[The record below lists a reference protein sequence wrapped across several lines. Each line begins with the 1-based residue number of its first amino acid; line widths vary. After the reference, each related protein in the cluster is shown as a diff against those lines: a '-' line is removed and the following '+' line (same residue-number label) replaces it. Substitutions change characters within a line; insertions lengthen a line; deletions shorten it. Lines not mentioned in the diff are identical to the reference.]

1 MGPPCVRGKGGWQKK
16 ESIRAGMKRCV
27 VVRRMETPREEDHMQ
42 AKSACR
48 TRVVLSMLVACALFA
63 VGSVAQSVENV
74 VVLNDM
80 APFSCDPA
88 EMAFWTHWRAGVQM
102 YDGLTYPDA
111 DGGVRPHLAE
121 SWAVADGVGKVWEFK
136 LRQGALFHDG
146 TEVTAEDV
154 VFSFE
159 RMMALGT
166 GAYSRVKAIRAVTAL
181 DPYTVQFELDSPIS
195 VFPNMIWSI
204 YVVNK
209 DVVLANLGEGDHGDM
224 GDYGVE
230 WLRFH
235 DAGSGPY
242 TLVEHQ
248 VNLELRF
255 ERFADYF
262 LGWQEIAG
270 GVPVETVRL
279 IGLWEAATAKNLMV
293 NRELDMTYTTFPR
306 QTFAELD
313 AIPGVELVSLNK
325 AHVYGFYLNCQAA
338 PTDDVHF
345 RRALSYAFNYES
357 LLPIW
362 DSAPGRLISTRS
374 PAFNPEAPLYTQ
386 DLDKMREEL
395 AQSCYSQ
402 DTPLIITAP
411 IGDAFFDKM
420 VASLAA
426 DLSQAGFN
434 IKVEQISFGETIA
447 RCSAAE
453 TSGNCIPTQSGPEYP
468 GVDNVLS
475 NWATPGGYA
484 ASHWFD
490 DPTLQGMIAQSRE
503 TLDEAARNL
512 LYQQI
517 EAYILEQAAEI
528 FVTELDPFR
537 AIQEYLIV
545 NENQSSGII
554 GAAVNMH
561 DVRIDL
567 EKKAEFLGQ

>member
-1 MGPPCVRGKGGWQKK
+1 MQRNTTW
-16 ESIRAGMKRCV
+16 RAL
-27 VVRRMETPREEDHMQ
+27 
-42 AKSACR
+42 
-48 TRVVLSMLVACALFA
+48 VVLSLLIVCT
-63 VGSVAQSVENV
+63 VGGFGVVAQGAENV

-111 DGGVRPHLAE
+111 NGGVRAHLAE
-121 SWAVADGVGKVWEFK
+121 SWAVVDGIGKVWEFK
-136 LRQGALFHDG
+136 LREDALFHDG
-146 TEVTAEDV
+146 TPVTAEDV

-166 GAYSRVKAIRAVTAL
+166 GAYSRVKAIESVSAK
-181 DPYTVQFELDSPIS
+181 DPCTVQFVLDSPIS

-204 YVVNK
+204 YVLNK
-209 DVVLANLGEGDHGDM
+209 DVVLANLGDGDHGDM

-242 TLVEHQ
+242 SLAEHQ

-262 LGWQEIAG
+262 LGWPEVAG

-313 AIPGVELVSLNK
+313 AISGVELVSLNK
-325 AHVYGFYLNCQAA
+325 GHVYGFYLNCQVA

-345 RRALSYAFNYES
+345 RRALSYAFNYDS

-362 DSAPGRLISTRS
+362 DSVPGRLISSRS
-374 PAFNPEAPLYTQ
+374 PAFNPDAPLYTQ
-386 DLDKMREEL
+386 DLDKMHEEL
-395 AQSCYSQ
+395 AQSCYPQ
-402 DTPLIITAP
+402 DTPVIITAP

-447 RCSAAE
+447 RCSAPE

-490 DPTLQGMIAQSRE
+490 DAVLHDMISRSRE
-503 TLDEAARNL
+503 TLDAAARNL

-545 NENQSSGII
+545 NEEQSSGII

-567 EKKAEFLGQ
+567 DKKAELLNQ